1 MNNVMGKKVV
11 LLCPCCASPV
21 DAEASIWE
29 QKFLCQVCGQDW
41 IMAVDADRVA
51 EYALT

>member
-1 MNNVMGKKVV
+1 MNTAMTKKVV

-21 DAEASIWE
+21 DAEASSTVQDFICE
-29 QKFLCQVCGQDW
+29 VCGQRW
-41 IMAVDADRVA
+41 AMAVDAARVA